1 MAASDRLAFGAM
13 KQFWKFSS
21 RLPYEISGDTL
32 VAHCDVANQVQISH
46 ARRSSGKWLPDDGP
60 VWQLRLTLES
70 FDIDC
75 FGLDTCTLVSE
86 RMREAMNLDPSGV
99 RFFDVDMSRSAPL
112 PRSKKYQL
120 MDITA
125 VENVS
130 DPSRSVF
137 EMKRF
142 SPESPLVPFPVES
155 VAVRDD
161 ARPGYDL
168 FHDQFFRG
176 HALCSDALALRV
188 LKVGCTGVRF
198 MDPSAMWKV
207 AGGHFRTLRGIEE
220 DVYDAATGLYS
231 TKVVGGLN

>member
-1 MAASDRLAFGAM
+1 MR
-13 KQFWKFSS
+13 QFWQFSS
-21 RLPYEISGDTL
+21 WLPYDVSGDTFG
-32 VAHCDVANQVQISH
+32 AHCDVVNRVEISH
-46 ARRSSGKWLPDDGP
+46 ARRSSGKWLPDHGP
-60 VWQLRLTLES
+60 VWELRLTLDS

-75 FGLDTCTLVSE
+75 FGFDTCTLVSE

-99 RFFDVDMSRSAPL
+99 RFLDVDLSRSAPL

-142 SPESPLVPFPVES
+142 CPESPLVPFRVES
-155 VAVRDD
+155 IAVRND
-161 ARPGYDL
+161 ARPEHEL
-168 FHDQFFRG
+168 FLDQFFRA
-176 HALCSDALALRV
+176 ALCSDALAMRV
-188 LKVGCTGVRF
+188 LKAGCTGVRF
-198 MDPSAMWKV
+198 MDPSVMWKV
-207 AGGHFRTLRGIEE
+207 AGGHFRTLRGIEQ
-220 DVYDAATGLYS
+220 DAYDAATGLYS